1 MAGHSH
7 WANIQQKKSRVDK
20 KRGKLFTKLSRAI
33 IVAAQHGGGDPD
45 ANLALRYAIDK
56 ARKASMPNDNIDRA
70 VKRGCGETGGDNY
83 EEILYEGY
91 GPSGVAVLCEIL
103 TENRNRTAGE
113 VRKIFE
119 VHGGNLGATGC
130 VAWMFERKAVFTL
143 PTADTTEDQLFE
155 LVADAGAEDIESDGE
170 TFTITAPTEAFDAVN
185 AALSAA
191 GLSPGSADI
200 TRVPQNYVELDSSN
214 ARSVLKLM
222 EALDDNDDVQNVTAN
237 FSLPD
242 DVMAAALDAD

>member
-7 WANIQQKKSRVDK
+7 WANIQQKKSRIDK

-33 IVAAQHGGGDPD
+33 IVAAQLGGSDPD
-45 ANLALRYAIDK
+45 TNLALRYAVDK
-56 ARKASMPNDNIDRA
+56 ARKASMPNDNIARA
-70 VKRGCGETGGDNY
+70 IKRGCGEIGGDKY
-83 EEILYEGY
+83 EEVLYEGY

-130 VAWMFERKAVFTL
+130 VAWMFDHKSLFSL
-143 PTADTTEDQLFE
+143 PVSATTEDQLFDV
-155 LVADAGAEDIESDGE
+155 VADAGAEDIQAEDE
-170 TFTITAPTEAFDAVN
+170 QFVVTAAVDVFDAVN
-185 AALSAA
+185 KAIEEA
-191 GLSPGSADI
+191 GLTTTSAEI

-214 ARSVLKLM
+214 ARRVLRLM
-222 EALDDNDDVQNVTAN
+222 EALDDNDDIQDVTAN

-242 DVMAAALDAD
+242 DVMKAVLEAD